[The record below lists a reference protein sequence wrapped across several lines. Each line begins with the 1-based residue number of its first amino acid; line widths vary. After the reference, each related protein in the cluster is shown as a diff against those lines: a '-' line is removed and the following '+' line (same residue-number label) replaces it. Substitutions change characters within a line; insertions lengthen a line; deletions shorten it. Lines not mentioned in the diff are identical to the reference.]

1 MDPITLTGVG
11 IVALFFLMGGSSDNG
26 GGNGNGDGGGNGN
39 GNGGGNGKLNCAPGL
54 VRDTDG
60 RCKKAGG
67 KTKPGEKTD
76 PSKISK
82 KRPDKIDRDDAWI
95 GPGCVEIMFGPD
107 WFDETIVPFL
117 GVATMSGFGF
127 YPVTNSTYLIFYNE
141 DLLKKDDFE
150 AFANY
155 GPAFVVNEILESYGV
170 DCGAELMEFEQQNAP
185 TMGDVAAWGATDPE
199 QRGPHPIVQYVEYQV
214 PAFVADLPI
223 SDDSQDMILAIY
235 SGLLEWGHAR
245 YYEDNGLEY
254 TPVRHD
260 YPAKFTPKASS
271 FQL

>member
-1 MDPITLTGVG
+1 MDPVSLAGLG

-26 GGNGNGDGGGNGN
+26 GGGGG
-39 GNGGGNGKLNCAPGL
+39 GGGGGKGGGKGGLDCAPGL

-67 KTKPGEKTD
+67 KTIPGEKVD
-76 PSKISK
+76 PTKVSKT
-82 KRPDKIDRDDAWI
+82 RPDTIGREDAWI

-127 YPVTNSTYLIFYNE
+127 YPVTNSTYMIFYNE
-141 DLLKKDDFE
+141 DDLKNDDLE

-170 DCGAELMEFEQQNAP
+170 DCGAELMEFEQQAAP
-185 TMGDVAAWGATDPE
+185 TVSEIVAWGATDPE
-199 QRGPHPIVQYVEYQV
+199 QRGPHPMVVYVTEQL
-214 PAFVADLPI
+214 PAFVAGLPI

-235 SGLLEWGHAR
+235 AGLLEWGHAR